1 MLSINLEKSIYHD
14 IKFKNKDYNIS
25 VQDKG
30 FFKFQNILI
39 LNKIQNFVYLFLILF
54 ILVIFLTSCETYH
67 SAVSVDSRSRYK
79 GKNKSIA

>member
-1 MLSINLEKSIYHD
+1 MNKCNQSIYHE
-14 IKFKNKDYNIS
+14 IEFRNKDYNIN

-30 FFKFQNILI
+30 FFKFQNFLI
-39 LNKIQNFVYLFLILF
+39 SNKIHIFDYLFLILF